1 MATARRLAER
11 SRKIKEEADS
21 KSQDEKDVSE
31 KRMRYDETD
40 MDTARGVGNDENDEN
55 DENDKEGFFGDM
67 PLSDDLI
74 MERLRTRE
82 KLRNK
87 TGLSERDLKK
97 IEDDFSMV
105 VSTFGHM
112 QFSNDGVSQD
122 KKIDGWEAWMGKH
135 FPKQGSPKNARK
147 IYDFLNDVFRK
158 FVGCNVCTKVREE
171 MGIPK
176 YEITKPSGGDKEG
189 FSGKTAYLTIVG
201 IIDLIAAILGL
212 VPGFGLAADAV
223 GILASLLA
231 GDIVGILLSIAAL
244 IPILGTIPG
253 VIEIIWRIY
262 RMIAL
267 YRKGKSSVRI
277 PSQSLSLM
285 RARKSFRK
293 RPSSSSSSSKRRS
306 SSSRRDDR
314 SSSRDEQRRN
324 DRSSSRNDDNKKSSS
339 RDTKRSI
346 REDTRR
352 YDRNEPTSSY
362 DPRQDRKRN
371 DYKEDVTSMP
381 YYEKQRRRD
390 DEPKRRD
397 ENVRRRDDENTK
409 RRPRDENTKQD
420 KMDTMLADIDQQVQ
434 EISDF
439 RSEQETRNRE
449 KRQKIEE
456 AIAKLEDI
464 KDQRAEQIR
473 ELQKEKEDNRDD
485 LDRVN
490 EIRAEQRD
498 ILKKRNETKK
508 MISQLEKR
516 LKQNE

>member
-21 KSQDEKDVSE
+21 KSQDEEVSKPEPSE

-55 DENDKEGFFGDM
+55 EDVDKEGFFGDM

-176 YEITKPSGGDKEG
+176 YEITKPSSDKEG
-189 FSGKTAYLTIVG
+189 FSAKTAYLTIVG

-231 GDIVGILLSIAAL
+231 GDIVGILLSITAL
-244 IPILGTIPG
+244 IPLLGTIPG

-285 RARKSFRK
+285 RSRKSYRK
-293 RPSSSSSSSKRRS
+293 RPSSSSSSKRRS
-306 SSSRRDDR
+306 SSSRRDEQKRDDR
-314 SSSRDEQRRN
+314 SSSSRDEPKQRRD
-324 DRSSSRNDDNKKSSS
+324 DRSSS

-346 REDTRR
+346 REDTKR

-390 DEPKRRD
+390 DEPKRRPREED
-397 ENVRRRDDENTK
+397 TK
-409 RRPRDENTKQD
+409 RRSRDENTKQD